1 MCHLLGAYGK
11 GARSGCR
18 YSECAHSF
26 HSSCVGN
33 SGVACDN
40 YLCPV
45 CLAEWN
51 DVPNSNTVTDSN
63 SSPNPFNQVP
73 ESQVPVHSHVMDEPE
88 PIRFSDDEPLLLPM
102 VTADLMSSAPSAD
115 LQIVSINAIPE
126 RVAVASSESVSEF
139 DVLITITGPPPL
151 TEFPQFHGG
160 PIDLVTV
167 LDISGSMHGSKL
179 ALLKSAVVFFIDNLG
194 PSHRLSIVSFSTHAR
209 RILPLRRMTEEGRE
223 NAKWCVNSLSA
234 RGSTNIVEALKKGV
248 QVLDERRHQD
258 PVSGIVLFSD
268 GRDTCYRDTHF
279 PHTGHHPQYLHLLP
293 GSLNPKIRGIED
305 HDQLQTYP
313 VYSLCFGTDHD
324 PFSMHAISV
333 VSGGSFSYI
342 ESDECVEEAFDSCI
356 ESLSTVIG
364 QELHLRVTSAS
375 HGVRIRSISS
385 KIYASEICNQGSR
398 GSINVGNI
406 CADDDTD
413 ILINLSIPVFGS
425 IEDNKNDSNTMHL
438 LHITYSYT
446 EFVSK
451 QMVQSDVRPVTIR
464 RPKSLS
470 PREMTVHED
479 VDKEKNR
486 LLAAESV
493 TEALQM
499 AETRDLTGART
510 LLQDRSLILTDSSS
524 WLKDL
529 QEKMVSRELYESDG
543 RRCALEYIYLH
554 GTPNMANKFHQL
566 SKKVGSPPSE
576 E

>member
-1 MCHLLGAYGK
+1 MERGK
-11 GARSGCR
+11 GQAVVTL
-18 YSECAHSF
+18 ECAHSF

-33 SGVACDN
+33 SGVTYDN

-45 CLAEWN
+45 CPAEWN
-51 DVPNSNTVTDSN
+51 DVPNSNTITDSN
-63 SSPNPFNQVP
+63 SSPNPFNQVS
-73 ESQVPVHSHVMDEPE
+73 ESQVPVHSHVMYEPE
-88 PIRFSDDEPLLLPM
+88 PIRFSDDESLPM
-102 VTADLMSSAPSAD
+102 VTEDSMSSAPPAD
-115 LQIVSINAIPE
+115 LQIVRVNAIPE
-126 RVAVASSESVSEF
+126 RVAVASSESVSEY

-151 TEFPQFHGG
+151 TESPQFHRG

-209 RILPLRRMTEEGRE
+209 RILPLCRMTEEGRK

-258 PVSGIVLFSD
+258 SVSGIVLFSD
-268 GRDTCYRDTHF
+268 GRDTCYSGTHF
-279 PHTGHHPQYLHLLP
+279 PCTGHHPQYLHLLP
-293 GSLNPKIRGIED
+293 GSLNPEIRGIED

-333 VSGGSFSYI
+333 VSGGGFSYI
-342 ESDECVEEAFDSCI
+342 ESDECVEGAFLSCI

-364 QELHLRVTSAS
+364 QELHLRVSSAS

-385 KIYASEICNQGSR
+385 KIYASKISNQGSR

-406 CADDDTD
+406 CADDDID
-413 ILINLSIPVFGS
+413 ILVNLSIPVFGS
-425 IEDNKNDSNTMHL
+425 IEDDENDSNTMHL

-451 QMVQSDVRPVTIR
+451 QMVQIDVRPVTIR

-470 PREMTVHED
+470 PCEMTVHED
-479 VDKEKNR
+479 VDMEKNN

-499 AETRDLTGART
+499 AETSDLTGART
-510 LLQDRSLILTDSSS
+510 LLQDRSLILTSSSS
-524 WLKDL
+524 WQKDL
-529 QEKMVSRELYESDG
+529 MEKMESRELYESDG
-543 RRCALEYIYLH
+543 QRCALEYIYLY
-554 GTPNMANKFHQL
+554 GTPNMVNKFHQL
-566 SKKVGSPPSE
+566 SKKVGSPPSKE
-576 E
+576 